1 MISKTLHID
10 GIDRRVSLFAFLL
23 SSIFIFIICANW
35 MGLCPFHGE
44 KSPSFTVN
52 PTRGMVHCFGCGE
65 HGSAIDFVMKT
76 ERLEFIDALK
86 LVVRLVN
93 IGDAKTLAC
102 LKWTPCPGQYCPE
115 FKRVRLLPLQRFGA
129 APR

>member
-1 MISKTLHID
+1 MPGS
-10 GIDRRVSLFAFLL
+10 RQV
-23 SSIFIFIICANW
+23 
-35 MGLCPFHGE
+35 
-44 KSPSFTVN
+44 
-52 PTRGMVHCFGCGE
+52 TRLNKVARTPPNRAEAGAG
-65 HGSAIDFVMKT
+65 
-76 ERLEFIDALK
+76 FIDALK

-129 APR
+129 APS